1 MSKKTKSRKIIV
13 RVNGQ
18 ANQGG
23 RKEMEDFKR
32 VVFDRDPEQAFF
44 AVFDGHGGRDA
55 AIFARDNLWD
65 NIKKQKGFYSG
76 DTARVIKA
84 IKDGFLITHR
94 HMWKQLDSWPRT
106 RHGLPSTSGTT
117 ATVVIL
123 KGRTLYIAHVGDS
136 GAALGRLNKERKLQ
150 AVPLTADHKPDVP
163 SEKSRIESLG
173 GKVLSRN
180 GVPRVAWE
188 RPVHHG
194 HKGPVRRSTE
204 RESVP
209 FLAIS
214 RALGDLWSFNYYRNE
229 FIVSPVPDIRV
240 YKITPGMEKFLVIAS
255 DGLWGV
261 MRVEEVV
268 KFVHNFDKDDICNL
282 GDVSHRLIQ
291 RALARWRERDLRA
304 DNTSVIV
311 VHFDEITQDEPP
323 MKIPRLDKTLNE
335 EETESETK
343 ESTDS
348 SQASDKTPNQ
358 DSLFNQKPALVRKL
372 AFRCSNPI
380 ISLKNEHAVV
390 TEAGRQGIELENIS
404 V

>member
-214 RALGDLWSFNYYRNE
+214 RALGTYG
-229 FIVSPVPDIRV
+229 I
-240 YKITPGMEKFLVIAS
+240 KI
-255 DGLWGV
+255 
-261 MRVEEVV
+261 
-268 KFVHNFDKDDICNL
+268 
-282 GDVSHRLIQ
+282 
-291 RALARWRERDLRA
+291 
-304 DNTSVIV
+304 
-311 VHFDEITQDEPP
+311 
-323 MKIPRLDKTLNE
+323 
-335 EETESETK
+335 ES
-343 ESTDS
+343 
-348 SQASDKTPNQ
+348 
-358 DSLFNQKPALVRKL
+358 
-372 AFRCSNPI
+372 
-380 ISLKNEHAVV
+380 
-390 TEAGRQGIELENIS
+390 
-404 V
+404 